1 MKRRALL
8 VSLLLLQVQ
17 HGSAAILIDS
27 TTRNGSFESGS
38 ISPWASGIAVED
50 PTFASA
56 GSWYGVFQNAN
67 SPTARSLA
75 FQGFA
80 IGPEN
85 AGSTFKTSFDAR
97 TSASGAFDNVDA
109 YLFGSQ
115 ADGTTVS
122 SEVVHI
128 LNLPSTSWINYQTDL
143 HLPPTWDGTGQLSL
157 QLLFHTSRA
166 VPGVTY
172 VGYLDNVVLEQVPE
186 PSATMMLCLA
196 VGICGWK
203 CWDYGFARRKRM
215 RRESSVRVSQPS
227 LAN

>member
-1 MKRRALL
+1 MKRLI
-8 VSLLLLQVQ
+8 SLLLLLVQ

-27 TTRNGSFESGS
+27 TTRNGSFETGS
-38 ISPWASGIAVED
+38 PDPWAGGIAVQD
-50 PTFASA
+50 PNFASA
-56 GSWYGVFQNAN
+56 SSWYGLFEDAN

-75 FQGFA
+75 FQFFP

-97 TSASGAFDNVDA
+97 TSASGAFDNVHG
-109 YLFGSQ
+109 YLFGTQ
-115 ADGTTVS
+115 ADGTPVS
-122 SEVVHI
+122 SENVEFPT
-128 LNLPSTSWINYQTDL
+128 LSSTSWGNFQADF
-143 HLPPTWDGTGQLSL
+143 HLPATWDGTGQLSL

-172 VGYLDNVVLEQVPE
+172 VGFLDNVVLEQVPE
-186 PSATMMLCLA
+186 PTATTMLSLVALA
-196 VGICGWK
+196 ICG
-203 CWDYGFARRKRM
+203 YGLARRNKI